1 MNKIN
6 TINYITYQTFP
17 ANTANSLQTIS
28 NIKYLLKN
36 NMEINLIFPLRE
48 SGSSDSME
56 KINEIFFSTINEK
69 SLDEIF
75 NKTLFHFTM

>member
-36 NMEINLIFPLRE
+36 NMEINLIFFH
-48 SGSSDSME
+48 SGRVVVVTAWKKLIIIME
-56 KINEIFFSTINEK
+56 KV
-69 SLDEIF
+69 
-75 NKTLFHFTM
+75 